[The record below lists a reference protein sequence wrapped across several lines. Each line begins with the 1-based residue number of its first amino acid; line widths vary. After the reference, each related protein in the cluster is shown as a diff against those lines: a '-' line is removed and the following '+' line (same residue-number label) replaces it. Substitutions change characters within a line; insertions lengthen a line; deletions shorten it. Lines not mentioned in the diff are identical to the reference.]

1 MKYIFHFPRVLHG
14 VDIHVMGQIDYW
26 SIHFTGSLGECSLLI
41 SELIKR
47 EFSHKWNVIE
57 GHHFSHYKQASLIGN
72 IRLRQLWDVC
82 LTLIIEYILIWMLIA
97 AKPDRKA
104 CRWILHRI
112 TESLQL
118 IAHINQ
124 IISSLITL
132 PSDP

>member
-1 MKYIFHFPRVLHG
+1 MTTAPFISQAVL
-14 VDIHVMGQIDYW
+14 VNAV
-26 SIHFTGSLGECSLLI
+26 LLI
-41 SELIKR
+41 SELIQR

-97 AKPDRKA
+97 AQPDRKTY
-104 CRWILHRI
+104 RLILHWI

-118 IAHINQ
+118 TVHVNQ
-124 IISSLITL
+124 IIITFRPITRDLSSSNAFRPTTVWSWLL
-132 PSDP
+132 M

>member
-1 MKYIFHFPRVLHG
+1 MTTAPFISQAVL
-14 VDIHVMGQIDYW
+14 VNAV
-26 SIHFTGSLGECSLLI
+26 LLI
-41 SELIKR
+41 SELIQR

-72 IRLRQLWDVC
+72 ICLRQLWDVC

-104 CRWILHRI
+104 YRLILHRI

-118 IAHINQ
+118 TVHVNQ
-124 IISSLITL
+124 IIITFRPITRDLSSSNAFRPTTVWSWLL
-132 PSDP
+132 M